1 MAPDDLLIGDHLS
14 IPVDELT
21 FRFSRA
27 SGPGGQHVNR
37 TASRVEL
44 LFDVANSPSLTEPHR
59 QRVLTGLERYTDRNG
74 VVHLVVQSTPSQWRN
89 RQEALGRL
97 RRLLQQALKPR
108 RHRVPTR
115 PSRRARER
123 RLREKSRRATT
134 KELRRRPS
142 LDD

>member
-1 MAPDDLLIGDHLS
+1 MATDGLAIGDQLS
-14 IPVDELT
+14 IPVGELT

-44 LFDVANSPSLTEPHR
+44 LFDVANSPSLTESQR
-59 QRVLTGLERYTDRNG
+59 QRVLTALERYIDRSG
-74 VVHLVVQSTPSQWRN
+74 VLHLAVQSTPSQWRN
-89 RQEALGRL
+89 RQEALDRL
-97 RRLLQQALKPR
+97 QRLLRQALKPR

-123 RLREKSRRATT
+123 RLRDKRRRGRT
-134 KELRRRPS
+134 KDLRRKPS

>member
-1 MAPDDLLIGDHLS
+1 MATDDLAIGDQLS
-14 IPVDELT
+14 IPVGELT

-44 LFDVANSPSLTEPHR
+44 LFDVANSPSLTESQR
-59 QRVLTGLERYTDRNG
+59 QRVLTALERYIDRSG
-74 VVHLVVQSTPSQWRN
+74 VLHLAVQSTPSQWRN
-89 RQEALGRL
+89 RQEALDRL
-97 RRLLQQALKPR
+97 QRLLRQALKPR

-123 RLREKSRRATT
+123 RLRDKRRRGRT
-134 KELRRRPS
+134 KDLRRKPS

>member
-1 MAPDDLLIGDHLS
+1 MATDDLAIGDQLS
-14 IPVDELT
+14 IPVGELT

-44 LFDVANSPSLTEPHR
+44 LFDVANSPSLTESQR
-59 QRVLTGLERYTDRNG
+59 QRVLTALERYIDRSG
-74 VVHLVVQSTPSQWRN
+74 VLHLAAQSTPSQWRN
-89 RQEALGRL
+89 RQEALDRL
-97 RRLLQQALKPR
+97 QRLLRQALKPR

-123 RLREKSRRATT
+123 RLRDKRRRGRT
-134 KELRRRPS
+134 KDLRRKPS